1 MYMKNLNF
9 AFFPENTIYGTIKL
23 ALSVK
28 DLRVLMLGSDLIVM
42 RNFKILTSLIF
53 TRSSN

>member
-28 DLRVLMLGSDLIVM
+28 DLRVLMLGSDLTVM